1 MQERRQPAWPIAEHL
16 IEQAPGQATFRDEVI
31 AGLSG
36 LPRTLPCKY
45 FYDERGAHL
54 FERICKLEEYYPT
67 RTELS
72 IMRDHVR
79 EMAAHIG
86 PEALLIEYGS
96 GEGLKTRILLD
107 ALERPVG
114 YVPIDISRE
123 QLALNTA
130 RLLRRYPRLEVL
142 PVCADYTSAFSVPA
156 TTRRPARRVVY
167 FPGST
172 IGNFTPSAAHRF
184 LVHVRELASPGGGL
198 LIGVDLRKD
207 REVLERA
214 YNDGEGVTAAFN
226 LNLLRRINRELGAD
240 FDLRFWRHH
249 AVYNEAAGRIE
260 MHLVSTRAQIVRID
274 GHVLRFAA
282 GDTIH
287 TENSYKY
294 GLSQFAARAA
304 EAGWAL
310 GRLWTD
316 PRRLFSVQYLTC

>member
-1 MQERRQPAWPIAEHL
+1 MQERRQPIGSLTEHL
-16 IEQAPGQATFRDEVI
+16 LEQAQGQETFRDEVI

-36 LPRTLPCKY
+36 FPRTLPCKY

-72 IMRDHVR
+72 IMREHVR

-107 ALERPVG
+107 ALERPAG
-114 YVPIDISRE
+114 YVPLDISCE

-142 PVCADYTSAFSVPA
+142 PVCTDYTSDFAVPV

-184 LVHVRELASPGGGL
+184 LTHARELTGPGGGL
-198 LIGVDLRKD
+198 LIGVDLQKN
-207 REVLERA
+207 REILERA
-214 YNDGEGVTAAFN
+214 YNDAEGVTAAFN

-249 AVYNEAAGRIE
+249 AFYNEAAGRIE
-260 MHLVSTRAQIVRID
+260 MHLVSKRAQIVRID

-282 GDTIH
+282 GETIH

-304 EAGWAL
+304 KAGWAPS
-310 GRLWTD
+310 RIWTD
-316 PRRLFSVQYLTC
+316 PQRLFSVQYLMC